1 MRNVVLRPEDRM
13 PLEEIDLFDPQRYRL
28 GSQQLAWHT
37 LRATAPIWP
46 SSQGGG
52 RFWSVTRYRDVLHVI
67 KDHRSFSSA
76 HGTILAVLNGDS
88 AGGKTINLMDPP
100 QHAGVRVPT
109 MRLLSTPAVHRAH
122 DQVRE
127 RVESIFAP
135 CRDGGEVDLVPM
147 MMRLPMAVIG
157 DVIGVPE
164 EYWEDVAVWTM
175 SGVAPADAAYA
186 QGAVDD
192 TLRAA
197 HFELFAMFGD
207 LIRERRVRPREDV
220 ISALL
225 EARIDGRKLT
235 LDEVV
240 LNCYSFVMGAN
251 TTTPHVGS
259 QLVLALMERPE
270 QWDALRRGAASP
282 IAAVEEGLRW
292 ATPTNHLVRC
302 TVRPVELAGTTLA
315 PGELVCAW
323 IGSANRDETIFSE
336 PYVFDVTRTPNP
348 HLAFGNGI
356 HYCNGAPGARLVLRL
371 TLEYLLSVLE
381 SVQLAGQP
389 THLASNFINGI
400 TRLPAALYPA
410 SAPRRL
416 RPWRQP
422 DVKCPGQPLA
432 RPSLAGRAAP

>member
-1 MRNVVLRPEDRM
+1 MRNVVLRPQDRM
-13 PLEEIDLFDPQRYRL
+13 PTEEIDLFDPQRYRL

-46 SSQGGG
+46 SSQDGAK
-52 RFWSVTRYRDVLHVI
+52 FWSVTRYGDVLHVI
-67 KDHRSFSSA
+67 KDHRAFSSA
-76 HGTILAVLNGDS
+76 HGTILAVLGGDS

-109 MRLLSTPAVHRAH
+109 MRLLSTPAVHRTR
-122 DQVRE
+122 DRVRE
-127 RVESIFAP
+127 RVEAIFAP
-135 CRDGGEVDLVPM
+135 CRDAGDVDLVPM

-157 DVIGVPE
+157 DVVGVPQ

-192 TLRAA
+192 TLRVA

-207 LIRERRVRPREDV
+207 LIRERRARPRDDV

-225 EARIDGRKLT
+225 EAQIDGRKLT
-235 LDEVV
+235 PDEVL

-259 QLVLALMERPE
+259 QLMLALMERPD
-270 QWDALRRGAASP
+270 QWNALRCGLTSTTRA
-282 IAAVEEGLRW
+282 IEEGLRW
-292 ATPTNHLVRC
+292 ATPTNHLVRR

-323 IGSANRDETIFSE
+323 IGSANRDETMFSE
-336 PYVFDVTRTPNP
+336 PYAFDVNRTPNP

-371 TLEYLLSVLE
+371 ALEYLLSVLE
-381 SVQLAGQP
+381 SAHLAGEP

-400 TRLPAALYPA
+400 TRLPAVVHPA
-410 SAPRRL
+410 PVPRRAL
-416 RPWRQP
+416 T
-422 DVKCPGQPLA
+422 
-432 RPSLAGRAAP
+432 GRAAR